1 MAATICRIPIGKH
14 HRDNAEFCF
23 QSNFPESMPQSVF
36 NPDETSEPT
45 ADSPIE
51 TCTDTLAAAI
61 DTLYREHHNWLFVWL
76 RKKLNC
82 RHQAA
87 DIAHDTFTRILS
99 LSHLPYLQEPRA
111 YLVTTAKRL
120 LIDQTRKQCIEQAY
134 LAELTRAAE
143 AMDGFPS
150 AEDIAAAV
158 QILDKISQ
166 VLTGLA
172 EKPRQAFLLH
182 YFDGLTHSATG
193 AQLGVSD
200 RMVRKYLVQALV
212 HCHQFHIPD

>member
-1 MAATICRIPIGKH
+1 MAAAICRIPIGKH
-14 HRDNAEFCF
+14 HRDNAEFSF
-23 QSNFPESMPQSVF
+23 QSHLPESMPQSVI
-36 NPDETSEPT
+36 NPDQQSVLPPDST
-45 ADSPIE
+45 AD
-51 TCTDTLAAAI
+51 TCRDTLTVTV
-61 DTLYREHHNWLFVWL
+61 DLLYRDHHNWLFVWL

-120 LIDQTRKQCIEQAY
+120 LIDQTRKQRIEQAY
-134 LAELTRAAE
+134 LAELMRAAE

-166 VLTGLA
+166 ILAGLA

-182 YFDGLTHSATG
+182 YFDGLTHATIG
-193 AQLGVSD
+193 TQLGVSD

>member
-1 MAATICRIPIGKH
+1 
-14 HRDNAEFCF
+14 
-23 QSNFPESMPQSVF
+23 MPQSDF
-36 NPDETSEPT
+36 NRDEESALPSVST
-45 ADSPIE
+45 AGAS
-51 TCTDTLAAAI
+51 I
-61 DTLYREHHNWLFVWL
+61 DTLTVAVDALYRDHHNWLFVWL

-82 RHQAA
+82 QHQAA

-99 LSHLPYLQEPRA
+99 LSHLPCLQEPRA

-120 LIDQTRKQCIEQAY
+120 LIDQTRKQHIEQAY

-143 AMDGFPS
+143 AMNGFPS

-166 VLTGLA
+166 VLAGLA

-182 YFDGLTHSATG
+182 YFDGLTHAAIAT
-193 AQLGVSD
+193 QLGVSD

>member
-1 MAATICRIPIGKH
+1 
-14 HRDNAEFCF
+14 
-23 QSNFPESMPQSVF
+23 MPQSVL
-36 NPDETSEPT
+36 NRNEESVLPST
-45 ADSPIE
+45 ATPGSSTNALIVE
-51 TCTDTLAAAI
+51 I
-61 DTLYREHHNWLFVWL
+61 DTLYRDHHHWLFSWL
-76 RKKLNC
+76 RKKLSC
-82 RHQAA
+82 QHQAA
-87 DIAHDTFTRILS
+87 DIAHDTFTRLLS
-99 LSHLPYLQEPRA
+99 LSHLPCLQEPRA

-120 LIDQTRKQCIEQAY
+120 LIDQTRKQRIEQAY

-143 AMDGFPS
+143 TLDGFPS

-166 VLTGLA
+166 ILAGLA

-182 YFDGLTHSATG
+182 YFDGLTHAAIG

-212 HCHQFHIPD
+212 HCHQFHLPD

>member
-1 MAATICRIPIGKH
+1 
-14 HRDNAEFCF
+14 
-23 QSNFPESMPQSVF
+23 MPQSVL
-36 NPDETSEPT
+36 NRNEESVLPST
-45 ADSPIE
+45 ATPGSSTNALIVE
-51 TCTDTLAAAI
+51 I
-61 DTLYREHHNWLFVWL
+61 DTLYRDHHHWLFSWL

-82 RHQAA
+82 QHQAA
-87 DIAHDTFTRILS
+87 DIAHDTFTRLLS
-99 LSHLPYLQEPRA
+99 LSHLPCLQEPRA

-120 LIDQTRKQCIEQAY
+120 LIDQTRKQRIEQAY

-172 EKPRQAFLLH
+172 EKPRQVFLLH
-182 YFDGLTHSATG
+182 YFDGLTHAAIG

>member
-1 MAATICRIPIGKH
+1 MQQSAFN
-14 HRDNAEFCF
+14 RDK
-23 QSNFPESMPQSVF
+23 ESTLPSVSTAG
-36 NPDETSEPT
+36 TS
-45 ADSPIE
+45 
-51 TCTDTLAAAI
+51 TDALIVEI
-61 DTLYREHHNWLFVWL
+61 DTLYRDHHHWLFAWL
-76 RKKLNC
+76 RKKLSC
-82 RHQAA
+82 QHQAA
-87 DIAHDTFTRILS
+87 DIAHDTFTRLLS
-99 LSHLPYLQEPRA
+99 LSHLPCLQEPRA

-120 LIDQTRKQCIEQAY
+120 LIDQTRKQRIEQAY

-143 AMDGFPS
+143 AIDGFPS
-150 AEDIAAAV
+150 AEDIAAVV

-166 VLTGLA
+166 ILAGLA

-182 YFDGLTHSATG
+182 YFDGLTHAAVA

>member
-1 MAATICRIPIGKH
+1 
-14 HRDNAEFCF
+14 
-23 QSNFPESMPQSVF
+23 MPQSVL
-36 NPDETSEPT
+36 NRNEESVLPST
-45 ADSPIE
+45 ATPGSSTNALIVE
-51 TCTDTLAAAI
+51 I
-61 DTLYREHHNWLFVWL
+61 DTLYRDHHHWLFSWL
-76 RKKLNC
+76 RKKLSC
-82 RHQAA
+82 QYQAA
-87 DIAHDTFTRILS
+87 DLAHDTFTRLLS
-99 LSHLPYLQEPRA
+99 LSHLPCLQEPRA

-120 LIDQTRKQCIEQAY
+120 LIDQTRKQRIEQAY

-166 VLTGLA
+166 ILAGLA

-182 YFDGLTHSATG
+182 YFDGLTHAAIG
-193 AQLGVSD
+193 EQLGVSD

-212 HCHQFHIPD
+212 HCHQFHLPD